1 MVLLPDRSFPFF
13 LCFSHCHSRE
23 KIGYVLF
30 LWSKSPYLSM
40 FVQHGM
46 VVDVAVAVIRCY
58 HPYSFQI
65 YLGKT
70 QHLEKSRHDTH
81 EPVLKPGNVGIDGK
95 SGREIPGAR
104 FIRVHVYVF
113 IVCEGA

>member
-1 MVLLPDRSFPFF
+1 
-13 LCFSHCHSRE
+13 
-23 KIGYVLF
+23 
-30 LWSKSPYLSM
+30 M

-70 QHLEKSRHDTH
+70 QHPEKSRRDTH
-81 EPVLKPGNVGIDGK
+81 EPVLNQGTLASMASREEKFLEQDS
-95 SGREIPGAR
+95 SGSTYMFLLSVEVLESVNR
-104 FIRVHVYVF
+104 HVD
-113 IVCEGA
+113 